1 METFEEWYSNR
12 FGEVSDYNSQH
23 TSREAWNHQQEKIER
38 LEAENKL
45 LEKCRAFYGDKNNWL
60 GSQCCVGNRWEFANE
75 TAKKIK
81 ELNNGR

>member
-1 METFEEWYSNR
+1 METFKEWHSCTQNHYYLNES
-12 FGEVSDYNSQH
+12 EK
-23 TSREAWNHQQEKIER
+23 AWNHQQEKIER